1 MIKVHKTKDYTVM
14 SRSHLRDKGLSLKA
28 KGLMSLMLSLPED
41 WDYSVKGLA
50 TLSKDGKESVMGAI
64 KELEEHGYL
73 VRTQIKDNN
82 GRFVGYDYEAFEKP
96 STGKPFTENPTTE
109 NPTTENPTQYNIE
122 QYSKEKYIIEEN
134 NIKDTYIKKESSLKR
149 KEEEIKNKEKKEKE
163 LPFSEELNTAIE
175 EWFAYKKEKKQ
186 TYTAIGKKQL
196 LNRLKEM
203 VGKHNETYV
212 AEVIRYSMSQNWQ
225 GIYEPKLTENKNI
238 SKQSLLPDDSWL
250 PE

>member
-14 SRSHLRDKGLSLKA
+14 SRSHLRDKELSLKA

-50 TLSKDGKESVMGAI
+50 TLSKDGRESIIGAI

-73 VRTQIKDNN
+73 VRTQIKNSN
-82 GRFVGYDYEAFEKP
+82 GRFVGYDYEAFENP
-96 STGKPFTENPTTE
+96 SAGKPFTENPLTE
-109 NPTTENPTQYNIE
+109 KPTQYNIE
-122 QYSKEKYIIEEN
+122 QYNKEKYIIEES
-134 NIKDTYIKKESSLKR
+134 ILKR
-149 KEEEIKNKEKKEKE
+149 EEKEIKEKREKE
-163 LPFSEELNTAIE
+163 LPFSETLNSAIE

-186 TYTAIGKKQL
+186 SYTAIGKKTL

-203 VGKHNETYV
+203 VEKHNETYV

-238 SKQSLLPDDSWL
+238 TKQSLLPDDSWL

>member
-14 SRSHLRDKGLSLKA
+14 SRSHLRDKELSLKA

-50 TLSKDGKESVMGAI
+50 TLSKDGRESIIGAI

-73 VRTQIKDNN
+73 VRTQIKNSN
-82 GRFVGYDYEAFEKP
+82 GRFVGYDYEAFENP
-96 STGKPFTENPTTE
+96 SAGKPFTENPLTE
-109 NPTTENPTQYNIE
+109 KPTQYNIE
-122 QYSKEKYIIEEN
+122 QYNKEKYIIEES
-134 NIKDTYIKKESSLKR
+134 ILKR
-149 KEEEIKNKEKKEKE
+149 EEKEIKEKREKD

-186 TYTAIGKKQL
+186 SYTAIGKKTL

-203 VGKHNETYV
+203 VEKHNETYV

-238 SKQSLLPDDSWL
+238 TKQSLLPDDSWL

>member
-14 SRSHLRDKGLSLKA
+14 SRSHLRDKELSLKA

-50 TLSKDGKESVMGAI
+50 ALSKDGRESIIGAI
-64 KELEEHGYL
+64 KELEERGYL
-73 VRTQIKDNN
+73 VRTQIKNSS
-82 GRFVGYDYEAFEKP
+82 GKFVGYDYEAFENPSAEKP
-96 STGKPFTENPTTE
+96 FTEKPFTENPLTE
-109 NPTTENPTQYNIE
+109 KPTQYNIE
-122 QYSKEKYIIEEN
+122 QYNKEKYNIEEN
-134 NIKDTYIKKESSLKR
+134 ILKR
-149 KEEEIKNKEKKEKE
+149 EEKEIKEKREKD
-163 LPFSEELNTAIE
+163 LPFSETLNSAIE

-186 TYTAIGKKQL
+186 SYTAIGKKTL

-203 VGKHNETYV
+203 VEKHNETYV

-238 SKQSLLPDDSWL
+238 TKQSLLPDDSWL